1 MKLNATYSC
10 PAILLSDF
18 QSGKELALDAIY
30 TLHSPAIYHFV
41 HRIVQDDA
49 VTDEIVAESFFRLWN
64 QRHKIETIEG
74 LVGYLYAIARNLS
87 YAYRNEEKK
96 RQAALATFAYIESQ
110 QPDSETEE
118 MRSRLLQA
126 VYLEAQQMP
135 TQMKNVFL
143 LAYIEGL
150 QVPEIAK
157 QLAVSVN
164 TVKTHKKAALK
175 RVRAS
180 LAKKGIR
187 KWSYLLQLALCGW
200 W

>member
-1 MKLNATYSC
+1 MRNEQLYGS
-10 PAILLSDF
+10 PESLLSDF

-64 QRHKIETIEG
+64 KRHKIETIEG

-96 RQAALATFAYIESQ
+96 RQAALAAFVYIESQ
-110 QPDSETEE
+110 QPDPETEE

-135 TQMKNVFL
+135 LQMKNVFL

-175 RVRAS
+175 RVRSA
-180 LAKKGIR
+180 LAKKSIR